1 MRVRVLVVWEPMLP
15 TDWSR
20 PSGWVQSRISDP
32 RVAQFWDRDHLVA
45 KELRQQFPSSQAICC
60 QRSGIL
66 WDFAALYPSSV
77 QWGNAVPVYFGGAV
91 VDVAPEV
98 RQQLAALRSQ

>member
-1 MRVRVLVVWEPMLP
+1 M
-15 TDWSR
+15 
-20 PSGWVQSRISDP
+20 
-32 RVAQFWDRDHLVA
+32 A

-66 WDFAALYPSSV
+66 WDLAALYPGSV
-77 QWGNAVPVYFGGAV
+77 KWGNAAPVYFGGAV

-98 RQQLAALRSQ
+98 RQQLTILK

>member
-1 MRVRVLVVWEPMLP
+1 
-15 TDWSR
+15 
-20 PSGWVQSRISDP
+20 
-32 RVAQFWDRDHLVA
+32 VA

-77 QWGNAVPVYFGGAV
+77 QWGNTAPVYFGGAV

-98 RQQLAALRSQ
+98 RQQLTTLR

>member
-1 MRVRVLVVWEPMLP
+1 V
-15 TDWSR
+15 
-20 PSGWVQSRISDP
+20 
-32 RVAQFWDRDHLVA
+32 QFWDREHLVA

-66 WDFAALYPSSV
+66 WDFAALYASSV
-77 QWGNAVPVYFGGAV
+77 QWGDAVPVYFGGAV

-98 RQQLAALRSQ
+98 RQQLAALRSR